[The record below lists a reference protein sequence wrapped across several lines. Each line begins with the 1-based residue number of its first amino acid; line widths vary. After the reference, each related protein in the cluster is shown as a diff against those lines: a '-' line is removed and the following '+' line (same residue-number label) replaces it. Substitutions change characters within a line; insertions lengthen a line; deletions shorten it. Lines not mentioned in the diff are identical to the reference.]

1 MAEEDGREERW
12 KPNGRKLSDEEEE
25 RRNNSGRWGGE
36 TGVGGRFFKILET
49 LNCMNAEGKSSARG
63 RV

>member
-1 MAEEDGREERW
+1 MEAKW
-12 KPNGRKLSDEEEE
+12 QKLGDEEEE

-36 TGVGGRFFKILET
+36 TGVGGRVFKILET